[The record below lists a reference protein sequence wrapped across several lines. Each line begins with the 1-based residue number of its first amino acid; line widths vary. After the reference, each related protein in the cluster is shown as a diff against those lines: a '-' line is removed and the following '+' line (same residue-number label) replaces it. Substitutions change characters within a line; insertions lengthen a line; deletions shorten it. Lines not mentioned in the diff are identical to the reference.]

1 MNDKSNLKSQE
12 KALKLNLEDF
22 LILSN
27 GTDKE
32 GDPLS
37 AGSIHIWKQSEGQ
50 NEAIRNYELPGA
62 IYEILIRDRF
72 LQVNMDFQQKSRH
85 GLALAKIAMK
95 KYDKLTNTQEDFEGA
110 VYSFS
115 MILFP
120 LEVYGR
126 LSLVMINPVLWV
138 GGENPD
144 DKSVQR
150 LSLLFEKENCQFVTN
165 ESIDVS
171 NVRAGIEREMK
182 QQYEQEQELAWR
194 QQEQQKEV
202 HVEAERAA
210 ANAMI
215 LDLTGL
221 ERTNDHV
228 TQQQDSLSRLR
239 FSENDNTV
247 EPESERED
255 VYEE

>member
-12 KALKLNLEDF
+12 KPLKLNLEDF

-95 KYDKLTNTQEDFEGA
+95 K
-110 VYSFS
+110 
-115 MILFP
+115 
-120 LEVYGR
+120 
-126 LSLVMINPVLWV
+126 
-138 GGENPD
+138 
-144 DKSVQR
+144 
-150 LSLLFEKENCQFVTN
+150 
-165 ESIDVS
+165 
-171 NVRAGIEREMK
+171 
-182 QQYEQEQELAWR
+182 
-194 QQEQQKEV
+194 
-202 HVEAERAA
+202 
-210 ANAMI
+210 
-215 LDLTGL
+215 
-221 ERTNDHV
+221 
-228 TQQQDSLSRLR
+228 
-239 FSENDNTV
+239 
-247 EPESERED
+247 
-255 VYEE
+255 

>member
-12 KALKLNLEDF
+12 KPPKLNLEDF

-72 LQVNMDFQQKSRH
+72 VQMNMDFQQKSQH

-95 KYDKLTNTQEDFEGA
+95 KYDKLTNTQEDCEDA

-115 MILFP
+115 MVLFP

-126 LSLVMINPVLWV
+126 LSLVMVNPVLWV
-138 GGENPD
+138 
-144 DKSVQR
+144 
-150 LSLLFEKENCQFVTN
+150 
-165 ESIDVS
+165 
-171 NVRAGIEREMK
+171 
-182 QQYEQEQELAWR
+182 
-194 QQEQQKEV
+194 
-202 HVEAERAA
+202 
-210 ANAMI
+210 
-215 LDLTGL
+215 
-221 ERTNDHV
+221 
-228 TQQQDSLSRLR
+228 
-239 FSENDNTV
+239 
-247 EPESERED
+247 
-255 VYEE
+255 

>member
-1 MNDKSNLKSQE
+1 M
-12 KALKLNLEDF
+12 
-22 LILSN
+22 
-27 GTDKE
+27 
-32 GDPLS
+32 
-37 AGSIHIWKQSEGQ
+37 
-50 NEAIRNYELPGA
+50 
-62 IYEILIRDRF
+62 
-72 LQVNMDFQQKSRH
+72 
-85 GLALAKIAMK
+85 
-95 KYDKLTNTQEDFEGA
+95 
-110 VYSFS
+110 
-115 MILFP
+115 
-120 LEVYGR
+120 
-126 LSLVMINPVLWV
+126 
-138 GGENPD
+138 
-144 DKSVQR
+144 QR

-239 FSENDNTV
+239 FSEDDNTV

>member
-126 LSLVMINPVLWV
+126 LSLVMVNPVLWV
-138 GGENPD
+138 GGENPEN
-144 DKSVQR
+144 KSVQR

-182 QQYEQEQELAWR
+182 
-194 QQEQQKEV
+194 QQKEV

-239 FSENDNTV
+239 FSEDDNTV

>member
-12 KALKLNLEDF
+12 KPLKLNLEDF

-126 LSLVMINPVLWV
+126 LSLVMVNPVLWV
-138 GGENPD
+138 GGENPE

-150 LSLLFEKENCQFVTN
+150 MSLLFEKENCQFVTN
-165 ESIDVS
+165 ESIDI
-171 NVRAGIEREMK
+171 NNIQAGIEREIK
-182 QQYEQEQELAWR
+182 QQYELEQELAWR
-194 QQEQQKEV
+194 QQKQQKEG

-228 TQQQDSLSRLR
+228 TQQQNSLSRLR
-239 FSENDNTV
+239 FSEDDNTV

>member
-1 MNDKSNLKSQE
+1 
-12 KALKLNLEDF
+12 
-22 LILSN
+22 
-27 GTDKE
+27 
-32 GDPLS
+32 
-37 AGSIHIWKQSEGQ
+37 
-50 NEAIRNYELPGA
+50 
-62 IYEILIRDRF
+62 
-72 LQVNMDFQQKSRH
+72 MDFQQKSRH

-126 LSLVMINPVLWV
+126 LSLVMVNPVLWV
-138 GGENPD
+138 GGENPE

-150 LSLLFEKENCQFVTN
+150 MSLLFEKENCQFVTN
-165 ESIDVS
+165 ESIDI
-171 NVRAGIEREMK
+171 NNIQAGIEREIK
-182 QQYEQEQELAWR
+182 QQYELEQELAWR
-194 QQEQQKEV
+194 QQEQQKEG

-228 TQQQDSLSRLR
+228 TQQQNSLSRLR
-239 FSENDNTV
+239 FSEDDNTV

>member
-1 MNDKSNLKSQE
+1 M
-12 KALKLNLEDF
+12 
-22 LILSN
+22 
-27 GTDKE
+27 
-32 GDPLS
+32 
-37 AGSIHIWKQSEGQ
+37 
-50 NEAIRNYELPGA
+50 
-62 IYEILIRDRF
+62 
-72 LQVNMDFQQKSRH
+72 
-85 GLALAKIAMK
+85 
-95 KYDKLTNTQEDFEGA
+95 
-110 VYSFS
+110 
-115 MILFP
+115 
-120 LEVYGR
+120 
-126 LSLVMINPVLWV
+126 
-138 GGENPD
+138 
-144 DKSVQR
+144 
-150 LSLLFEKENCQFVTN
+150 TN

-194 QQEQQKEV
+194 QQEQQKEG

-210 ANAMI
+210 ANEMI

-239 FSENDNTV
+239 FSEDDNTV

>member
-12 KALKLNLEDF
+12 KPLKLNLEDF

-37 AGSIHIWKQSEGQ
+37 AGSIHIWTQSEGQ
-50 NEAIRNYELPGA
+50 NEVIRNYELPGA
-62 IYEILIRDRF
+62 IHEILIRDRF
-72 LQVNMDFQQKSRH
+72 VQVNMDFQQKSRH

-95 KYDKLTNTQEDFEGA
+95 KYDKLTNTQEDFKSA

-115 MILFP
+115 MVLFP

-126 LSLVMINPVLWV
+126 LSLVMVNPVLWV
-138 GGENPD
+138 GGENPE

-228 TQQQDSLSRLR
+228 TQQQDSLSRIR
-239 FSENDNTV
+239 FSEDDNKV